1 MTKGEEADV
10 QDTEAGLQGGV
21 QGTGVQAVEG
31 WGGSRSGPVAGE
43 LGLFEQ
49 TVSNCV
55 NAAERGQL
63 KAPGAKD
70 ITPEQ
75 MEQTSLRAEDAW
87 LRMECEIP
95 KEATA

>member
-1 MTKGEEADV
+1 MTKGEGADV
-10 QDTEAGLQGGV
+10 QDTEAGIQGGV
-21 QGTGVQAVEG
+21 QGPGVQAVEG
-31 WGGSRSGPVAGE
+31 WGRSRSAPVAGE

-49 TVSNCV
+49 TVRNCV

-75 MEQTSLRAEDAW
+75 MELSSLRAEDAR

-95 KEATA
+95 KEETA